1 MRKCGRA
8 GREELLKLEAYY
20 ARFFL
25 EVYFRHLC
33 KRRGKKVDKRWKRY
47 ALREKKDEVNRRLNI
62 AGTLLAKR
70 FWRRYH
76 FPLEGRFFYRKPV
89 FDFLEFLRPYT
100 YLIVY
105 NALEYGIKRLIR
117 SVKRFLS
124 LVEGYCNR
132 LVMLCKFKE
141 KERQKGDCSSFN
153 VISLLFLS
161 ANITTNVDPST
172 HH

>member
-1 MRKCGRA
+1 MD
-8 GREELLKLEAYY
+8 
-20 ARFFL
+20 
-25 EVYFRHLC
+25 
-33 KRRGKKVDKRWKRY
+33 KRRKRY
-47 ALREKKDEVNRRLNI
+47 PLGEKKDEVNRRLNI
-62 AGTLLAKR
+62 AGALLAKR
-70 FWRRYH
+70 FFRRFN
-76 FPLEGRFFYRKPV
+76 FPLEGRFFHRRPV
-89 FDFLEFLRPYT
+89 FDFIEFLRPFT

-105 NALEYGIKRLIR
+105 DTLEYGIKRLIR

-161 ANITTNVDPST
+161 ANSTTNVDPST